1 MFDLLA
7 IAPDTINQIADTTE
21 VFSEPMRAL
30 LDSISAKT
38 GQTAQNTAR
47 DSVDWQI
54 IQITKRDY
62 YIAIGAIVIAL
73 ISLVVDIFTTIYQH
87 ISSSNSI
94 LISAKYTLPVQESLA
109 IDMMK
114 TLYWNAMIILVLKHR
129 LKHINF
135 SSYPSEY
142 HMRACNIK
150 NHLELEALCVK
161 IPELLSRYNSV
172 CEQFDRFNSK
182 CDVVTEH
189 LKSKTLSNEIKESDM
204 QSLILSLELI
214 SQNILS
220 LLKKLDKNKDYNL
233 MLWNRIKDMHIPYA
247 HYEEP
252 TFPNDIDIDWH
263 KEFGRFM
270 HILSSNASEEEI
282 IKMLKR
288 TFSMHFYAPY
298 ISMIKID

>member
-94 LISAKYTLPVQESLA
+94 LISAKYTLPVQEVIALDMVKRIYNSA
-109 IDMMK
+109 IFF
-114 TLYWNAMIILVLKHR
+114 LVIKHK
-129 LKHINF
+129 LMHTDF
-135 SSYPSEY
+135 SRYPSEY
-142 HMRACNIK
+142 HMRACIIK
-150 NHLELEALCVK
+150 NHLELEALLVK
-161 IPELLSRYNSV
+161 DPDLLSLYNSI
-172 CEQFDRFNSK
+172 CEQFEIFNSK

-189 LKSKTLSNEIKESDM
+189 LKSKTISNEIKEHDLDA
-204 QSLILSLELI
+204 LILSLGAI
-214 SQNILS
+214 STRILYILKLLDSEKNYIQILWEKITQMAIAREHENEQGLPHDIHIEWNKEFRIFFNLFRMYISEADIIKEFERDFAWRFTS
-220 LLKKLDKNKDYNL
+220 LDLCL
-233 MLWNRIKDMHIPYA
+233 
-247 HYEEP
+247 
-252 TFPNDIDIDWH
+252 IDID
-263 KEFGRFM
+263 
-270 HILSSNASEEEI
+270 
-282 IKMLKR
+282 
-288 TFSMHFYAPY
+288 
-298 ISMIKID
+298 